1 MSELSTGEGEPGA
14 GTAVWASPLCAPP
27 PCTCAPPWGGSAPW
41 SVGRAW
47 RINHDR
53 QFLWGQTGLEEHS
66 AWVRCDSSRRM
77 LGEQLGS

>member
-1 MSELSTGEGEPGA
+1 VRSTLVSELSTGGGEPGA
-14 GTAVWASPLCAPP
+14 GTAVQASPL
-27 PCTCAPPWGGSAPW
+27 CAPPWGGSAPW

-53 QFLWGQTGLEEHS
+53 QFLWGRTGLGEHS

-77 LGEQLGS
+77 LGE